1 MKRNKIG
8 VILMITVLAL
18 AGVGIT
24 YAGFTDTV
32 TIYGTVNTA
41 RVQFEELEYT
51 GTWVYKVWDC
61 EDAPDNEIV
70 VTHDPDY
77 DPETEY
83 PGCQYELSSWA
94 ETYPADPGD
103 ETFDVEVDFHNLM
116 PEIEYV
122 ADLHFKV
129 GTIPVKLYKLEY
141 DFQGDQELLDLVD
154 SGNIYGTM
162 YTDTGKIIE
171 EDSQIHPD
179 EEVTLELHIT
189 IPQDNDYQ
197 GKTGSF
203 NCELGIVQWTDPCGY
218 VPNPKGSI
226 EVRKIT
232 TPSGG
237 SDFQFTVTGPDTNEG
252 FVLNDGSYWTI
263 GNLDLGTYTVT
274 ETNLP
279 EGWTLDDIEI
289 TGDYNSVSYTDDSVT
304 FDLEEGLAI
313 VTFTNEEEPQD
324 CQEETAWGGNTG
336 VNVGEPGAWWYYFD
350 IDGCPTQDI
359 IAGQHHTAGTLT
371 ISECE
376 NGEVTITIDLTGGW
390 ELQDVEEP
398 VKIEGYDS
406 IPTSRP
412 GPGGFTYKGDELE
425 ISFGCHQYYAIH
437 LDVQNCGLNPV
448 IDVDLE

>member
-32 TIYGTVNTA
+32 TIYGSVNTA
-41 RVQFEELEYT
+41 RVQFEDLEYT

-77 DPETEY
+77 DPEIEY

-129 GTIPVKLYKLEY
+129 GTIPVKLNKLEY
-141 DFQGDQELLDLVD
+141 NFQGDQELLDLVD
-154 SGNIYGTM
+154 SGHIYGTM
-162 YTDTGKIIE
+162 FTDTGKIIE
-171 EDSQIHPD
+171 EDSQIHAY

-189 IPQDNDYQ
+189 IPQNNDYQ

-203 NCELGIVQWTDPCGY
+203 TCELGIVQWTDPCGN

-226 EVRKIT
+226 EVKKIT
-232 TPSGG
+232 DPCGG
-237 SDFQFTVTGPDTNEG
+237 SDFQFTVTGPGTNEV
-252 FVLNDGSYWTI
+252 FTLNDGGSNTI

-274 ETNLP
+274 ETLLA
-279 EGWTLDDIEI
+279 GWDLTGIDIS
-289 TGDYNSVSYTDDSVT
+289 GDYQSDSTGVNSIT
-304 FDLEEGLAI
+304 FDLEEGHAV
-313 VTFTNEEEPQD
+313 VTFTNEEKSQD
-324 CQEETAWGGNTG
+324 CQEETAWGGDT
-336 VNVGEPGAWWYYFD
+336 VGEGNAWWYYFD
-350 IDGCPTQDI
+350 ISGCTEQTI
-359 IAGQHHTAGTLT
+359 TAGQHHDAGTVT
-371 ISECE
+371 VSDCD
-376 NGEVTITIDLTGGW
+376 NDEVTITITLTDGW

-398 VKIEGYDS
+398 VKIEGYNS

-412 GPGGFTYKGDELE
+412 GPGGFTYKGDALTVN
-425 ISFGCHQYYAIH
+425 FDCYQYYAIH
-437 LDVQNCGLNPV
+437 LDVQNC
-448 IDVDLE
+448 DD